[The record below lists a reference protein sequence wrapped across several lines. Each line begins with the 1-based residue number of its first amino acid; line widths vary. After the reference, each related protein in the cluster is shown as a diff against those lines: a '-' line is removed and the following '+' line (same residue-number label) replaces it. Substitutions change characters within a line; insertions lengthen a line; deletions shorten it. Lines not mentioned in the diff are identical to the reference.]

1 MDYPGY
7 SWTAGS
13 RKHRVSRSQA
23 RYVVEHAGLYFVR
36 QAVPPDRPDEAL
48 LFVGDDAQG
57 AKLEVVGV
65 ELVGGRLR
73 VIHAMPMRPGYEPLY
88 QEALRWRQ

>member
-1 MDYPGY
+1 VKHAAVLGFVGHNSWYGLPGY

-36 QAVPPDRPDEAL
+36 PAVPPGRPDEAL

-65 ELVGGRLR
+65 DLPTAGSE
-73 VIHAMPMRPGYEPLY
+73 
-88 QEALRWRQ
+88 